1 MKHWRG
7 LAVLA
12 VASPALL
19 MVGVGSAHTAGA
31 ATQTPLYSQSIRN
44 SCPLGG
50 AKADEANG
58 FAVLSD
64 AQPSEGLTVEV
75 SLQGAVAGDTY
86 TVHVIEC
93 NGGHDL
99 GPSTVGTF
107 VTDGKGDGTFFG
119 DHVEKA
125 AADHAFVGLID
136 ESHNAIYA
144 TAAVPI

>member
-1 MKHWRG
+1 

-12 VASPALL
+12 VAAPALL
-19 MVGVGSAHTAGA
+19 LVGVGSTQMAGA
-31 ATQTPLYSQSIRN
+31 ATQTPLYSQSTRN
-44 SCPLGG
+44 FCPDGG
-50 AKADEANG
+50 AAAKEVHG

-75 SLQGAVAGDTY
+75 SLQDAMPNTTY

-107 VTDGKGDGTFFG
+107 TTGDDGNGTFFG

-125 AADHAFVGLID
+125 AADRAFVGVINDDPLRP
-136 ESHNAIYA
+136 SIYA
-144 TAAVPI
+144 TAAVRS

>member
-12 VASPALL
+12 ASPALL
-19 MVGVGSAHTAGA
+19 MAGVGSAHMAGA
-31 ATQTPLYSQSIRN
+31 ATQTPLYSQFTRN
-44 SCPLGG
+44 SCPGG
-50 AKADEANG
+50 GEVHAVHG

-75 SLQGAVAGDTY
+75 SLQGAVANDTY
-86 TVHVIEC
+86 TVHVIQC

-107 VTDGKGDGTFFG
+107 VTDGNGDGTFFG

-125 AADHAFVGLID
+125 AADHAFVGVID
-136 ESHNAIYA
+136 ESHNSIYA